1 MKIMNILISG
11 TSGFIGGHISQSL
24 RDMYNTNSIG
34 RSRDTH
40 IKADFGSIESTR
52 ALDLKDYDAF
62 IHCAGVIDEDFKENP
77 EGAFQRSTHNFSLLL
92 DKVVKAEIK
101 VVVYFSTAHVYGQ
114 LKGVVRE
121 DSPVNPLSDYAIAH
135 FAAEQILQRY
145 TVKYGIKALIIRPM
159 AVYGIPQSMST
170 FKRWHLIP
178 YSFLLE
184 SIYNKRIELQ
194 TSGSQE
200 RNFVSIKDISAYV
213 RTYLEQL
220 DVFDTF
226 TILNPIG
233 NDTLSVYDFAIKCS
247 NVYNKLTGNECEI
260 TRPHVSE
267 DDMSRTFQYLTLNS
281 FYSPCFR
288 LDEYLDEF
296 MKRLFGDYENNIVYG
311 IDN

>member
-1 MKIMNILISG
+1 MNILISG

-34 RSRDTH
+34 RSRDAH
-40 IKADFGSIESTR
+40 IKADFGNIESTR

-200 RNFVSIKDISAYV
+200 RNFISIKDISAYV

-220 DVFDTF
+220 DVFEGY

-233 NDTLSVYDFAIKCS
+233 SDTMSVHDFAMKCS
-247 NVYNKLTGNECEI
+247 GIYNKLTGSKCEI
-260 TRPHVSE
+260 TRPPASG
-267 DDMSRTFQYLTLNS
+267 DSKSRSFQCLTLNN
-281 FYSPCFR
+281 FYLPSST
-288 LDEYLDEF
+288 LDEYLETF
-296 MKRLFGDYENNIVYG
+296 MRRLLKDYENNIVYG
-311 IDN
+311 IGL

>member
-1 MKIMNILISG
+1 MNILISG
-11 TSGFIGGHISQSL
+11 TSGFIGGHVSQSL
-24 RDMYNTNSIG
+24 RDLCKTFSIG
-34 RSRDTH
+34 RSRDAH
-40 IKADFGSIESTR
+40 IKADFGSIESIR
-52 ALDLKDYDAF
+52 ALDLKDCNAF

-92 DKVVKAEIK
+92 DKVVKADIK

-121 DSPVNPLSDYAIAH
+121 DSPANPLSDYAIAH
-135 FAAEQILQRY
+135 FASEQILQRY
-145 TVKYGIKALIIRPM
+145 TVKYGIKALVVRPM
-159 AVYGIPQSMST
+159 AVYGIPLSMNT

-178 YSFLLE
+178 YSFPLE
-184 SIYNKRIELQ
+184 SIYNKQIKLQ

-220 DVFDTF
+220 DDFDAY

-233 NDTLSVYDFAIKCS
+233 CDTMSVYDFAIKCS
-247 NVYNKLTGNECEI
+247 SVFTKLTGHECEI
-260 TRPHVSE
+260 ARPHVSE
-267 DDMSRTFQYLTLNS
+267 DDKKNHFQYLTLHR

-288 LDEYLDEF
+288 LDEYLEEF
-296 MKRLFGDYENNIVYG
+296 MKRLCGDYENNVVYG
-311 IDN
+311 IDY

>member
-1 MKIMNILISG
+1 MKITNILISG

-34 RSRDTH
+34 RSRDAH
-40 IKADFGSIESTR
+40 IKADFGSIESIR
-52 ALDLKDYDAF
+52 ALDLKDCNAF

-92 DKVVKAEIK
+92 DKVVKADIK

-121 DSPVNPLSDYAIAH
+121 DSPANPLSDYAIAH
-135 FAAEQILQRY
+135 FASEQILQRY
-145 TVKYGIKALIIRPM
+145 TVKYGIKALVVRPM
-159 AVYGIPQSMST
+159 AVYGIPLSMNT

-184 SIYNKRIELQ
+184 SIYNKQIKLQ

-220 DVFDTF
+220 DDFDAY

-233 NDTLSVYDFAIKCS
+233 CDTMSVYDFAIKCS
-247 NVYNKLTGNECEI
+247 SVFTKLTGHECEI
-260 TRPHVSE
+260 ARPHVSE
-267 DDMSRTFQYLTLNS
+267 DDEKNHFQYLTLHR

-288 LDEYLDEF
+288 LDEYLEEF
-296 MKRLFGDYENNIVYG
+296 MKRLCGDYENNVVYG
-311 IDN
+311 IDY

>member
-121 DSPVNPLSDYAIAH
+121 DSPVNPSSDYAIAH

-220 DVFDTF
+220 DAFDTF

-260 TRPHVSE
+260 ARPHVSE
-267 DDMSRTFQYLTLNS
+267 DDKKNHFQYLTLHR

>member
-1 MKIMNILISG
+1 MNILISG
-11 TSGFIGGHISQSL
+11 TSGFIGGNVFQSL
-24 RDMYNTNSIG
+24 RDLYNTYSIG
-34 RSRDTH
+34 RSRDNH
-40 IKADFGSIESTR
+40 IKADFGSTESIR
-52 ALDLKDYDAF
+52 ELELKAYDAF
-62 IHCAGVIDEDFKENP
+62 IHCAGVIDEDFKSDP
-77 EGAFQRSTHNFSLLL
+77 KSAYQQSTYNFSLLL
-92 DKVVKAEIK
+92 NKIVECEIK
-101 VVVYFSTAHVYGQ
+101 VVIYFSTAHVYGQ

-184 SIYNKRIELQ
+184 SIYNKQIKLQ
-194 TSGSQE
+194 TSGSHE

-267 DDMSRTFQYLTLNS
+267 DDMKNHFQYLTLNS
-281 FYSPCFR
+281 FYSPGSR
-288 LDEYLDEF
+288 LDEYLETF
-296 MKRLFGDYENNIVYG
+296 MSRLLKDYENNIVYG
-311 IDN
+311 IS